1 MNVTVSITGVEAVR
15 ERFARLEAA
24 TRGSV
29 IAKTALELHDYIE
42 READRHTRT
51 GALFRSVF
59 QRRINEN
66 TYEIGH
72 DLQIAPHAVFV
83 HGGTKKHE
91 IRPKAGRKALRYE
104 KDGVFWFWFG
114 PQDKKNR
121 AIIFRWIKE
130 KGYSKNTRVIF
141 RWPVHPGNKPD
152 KWLERAAAMAPR
164 VFEKHLT
171 AVIGKEK

>member
-29 IAKTALELHDYIE
+29 LAKTALELHDYIE

-83 HGGTKKHE
+83 VKGTRKHI
-91 IRPKAGRKALRYE
+91 IRPKDRKVLRWTVGSRY
-104 KDGVFWFWFG
+104 VFARFV
-114 PQDKKNR
+114 K
-121 AIIFRWIKE
+121 
-130 KGYSKNTRVIF
+130 
-141 RWPVHPGNKPD
+141 HPGYKGD
-152 KWLERAAAMAPR
+152 DYIKRAAAMAPR